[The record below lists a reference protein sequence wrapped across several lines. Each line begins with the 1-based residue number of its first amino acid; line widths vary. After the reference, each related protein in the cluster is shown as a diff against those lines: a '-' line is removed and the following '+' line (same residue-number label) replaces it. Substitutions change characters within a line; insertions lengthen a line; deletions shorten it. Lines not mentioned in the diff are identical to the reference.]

1 MKKASEVLIQGK
13 TFTLSDMEAA
23 FPNMKGVKKLIIR
36 ARGRG
41 LSFFEVAPEYIRSFT
56 DSVIISIAAI
66 TGAELPE
73 SDLLAN
79 SLSKEVE
86 VLLNDFGYSDLT
98 LEEVLLA
105 VRLNYSSSFKNP
117 YGTDFEIG
125 VAGNRVNVAFLS
137 VVLNNYK
144 TYRDFM
150 DIEFE
155 NKIKSKL

>member
-1 MKKASEVLIQGK
+1 
-13 TFTLSDMEAA
+13 MEAA

>member
-1 MKKASEVLIQGK
+1 
-13 TFTLSDMEAA
+13 MEAA

-73 SDLLAN
+73 SELLAN